1 LWSCVAEPHRWKP
14 EMLRLAQTQT
24 VETIKIPTLTLLH
37 SRIKETRPS
46 AAELYSREKVTR
58 HTTAHGGT
66 AVLSARR
73 QFVGERHQWR
83 AANAVP
89 RLGTSNV
96 EGRRKPRI
104 PSGACNPHGGGDW
117 GSPVHSAVG
126 CLAWSNGRSFP
137 HKKPLW
143 SNPGVTHHST
153 LCALQDLRDCCW
165 L

>member
-1 LWSCVAEPHRWKP
+1 LWSCVAEPHWKP
-14 EMLRLAQTQT
+14 EMLTLAQTRR
-24 VETIKIPTLTLLH
+24 VETIKIPTHFPALH
-37 SRIKETRPS
+37 EIKETRPS
-46 AAELYSREKVTR
+46 AAELYSRER
-58 HTTAHGGT
+58 ESHTTKDGT
-66 AVLSARR
+66 SRHNGAVRTLT
-73 QFVGERHQWR
+73 VCGERHQWR

-89 RLGTSNV
+89 RPGTSNV

-117 GSPVHSAVG
+117 GSPVHSGVG
-126 CLAWSNGRSFP
+126 CLAWSNGRCFP